1 MASTQRNSYWLYFQY
16 SKIKSAAIEYLLVCY
31 YKDMK
36 YGLFGK
42 FVVHEGKRDEMVG
55 ILLQAADLLKQNVN
69 CISYVVGT
77 SNDPSE
83 IWVSELWTNKE
94 AHDSSL
100 EPENIRSLI
109 MTARPL
115 IKEMPDGTEYVAL
128 GGKGF

>member
-1 MASTQRNSYWLYFQY
+1 
-16 SKIKSAAIEYLLVCY
+16 
-31 YKDMK
+31 MK

-42 FVVHEGKRDEMVG
+42 FVVHEGKRDEMVN
-55 ILLQAADLLKQNVN
+55 ILLRAAGLLSQNDS
-69 CISYVVGT
+69 CIFYVVGT
-77 SNDPSE
+77 SGDPSE
-83 IWVSELWTNKE
+83 VWVSELWTSKE

-100 EPENIRSLI
+100 EPEDIRSLV